1 MGTPGRL
8 CKPVDAKRLSWR
20 LSQEPEAMLPARRL
34 FGVVCAVVLPIAPA
48 AAQGWIEHPRGAIE
62 KVRSAVQV
70 TVTGRAARV
79 TVEEWFR
86 NGGALLDE
94 ASYLYPLPGEAVFS
108 DFSLWQGD
116 RELKGEPMD
125 AAQARAIYEEI
136 VRRKRDPAL
145 IELAGHGLLRARVFP
160 IGAGETRKITLR
172 YTQMLDRVGDAWRF
186 RYTAGTGAGAAAS
199 SSFRMQVDSAARF
212 GDPYSPTHR
221 LSTSRSD
228 DRILLTLADSNTRGD
243 LELFLPLTR
252 NLVGMSLVTSQPVG
266 EDGFFMLLLAPG
278 RTETPSLRRDLV
290 AVLDVSGSMSGDK
303 LDQAKA
309 ALAQLLG
316 TLRSGDRFRVVTF
329 GSGVRRY
336 AVGWTDVSA
345 DNVRAA
351 QEWVRRVDTD
361 GGTNIAGAL
370 TEAFAEPPADGRLGV
385 VVFLTDGMATVGETD
400 PERIADQAERGR
412 GPFRVFAFG
421 IGYDVNTYLLDR
433 LTERARGVTEYIRPG
448 GDIEQAVGSLAAKV
462 ASPVLTD
469 LAVRADG
476 VELYDLQPHTLPDLF
491 GGDELVVFGR
501 YRGAGSPKG
510 VPDGPGERVVTVTG
524 RRSEREERFST
535 GARFGSEQPG
545 TDYIQQ
551 LWAARKAGALSSDIR
566 LHGQNPEI
574 VNELKRL
581 ALRYGILTE
590 YTSYLVQEPNQV
602 VNNRLMREYRAPAP
616 QDQAGADAVQRS
628 RAEKALS
635 GSLHLEAVV
644 VTAAA
649 DSVSAR
655 GAAMQNRTQRIGGRM
670 FVWRDS
676 VWTDI
681 AHGDSLR
688 VVRVVAYSD
697 AYFALLRALP
707 ELVQPATLEP
717 AVLVAGRR
725 VSIKI
730 EAGGKTTWTDG
741 ELAALVR
748 DFRL

>member
-1 MGTPGRL
+1 
-8 CKPVDAKRLSWR
+8 
-20 LSQEPEAMLPARRL
+20 MLPARRL

-79 TVEEWFR
+79 MVEEWFR

>member
-1 MGTPGRL
+1 
-8 CKPVDAKRLSWR
+8 
-20 LSQEPEAMLPARRL
+20 MLPARRL

-160 IGAGETRKITLR
+160 IGPGETRKITLR

-243 LELFLPLTR
+243 LELFLPLIR
-252 NLVGMSLVTSQPVG
+252 NLVGMSLVTSQLVG

-351 QEWVRRVDTD
+351 QEWVRRLDTD

-370 TEAFAEPPADGRLGV
+370 TEAFAEPPAEGRLGV

>member
-1 MGTPGRL
+1 
-8 CKPVDAKRLSWR
+8 
-20 LSQEPEAMLPARRL
+20 MLPVRRL
-34 FGVVCAVVLPIAPA
+34 LGVVSALVLPIAPA
-48 AAQGWIEHPRGAIE
+48 PAQGWIEHPRGAIE

-70 TVTGRAARV
+70 SVTGRVARV

-86 NGGALLDE
+86 NTGAMLDE

-160 IGAGETRKITLR
+160 IGPGETRKITLR

-186 RYTAGTGAGAAAS
+186 RYTAGTGAGAAPSA
-199 SSFRMQVDSAARF
+199 SFRMQLDSAARF

-221 LSTSRSD
+221 LSVSRND
-228 DRILLTLADSNTRGD
+228 DRIELTLADTTTRGD
-243 LELFLPLTR
+243 LELFLPLAR
-252 NLVGMSLVTSQPVG
+252 SLVGLSLVTSQPVG

-278 RTETPSLRRDLV
+278 SATQTPSVRRDLV

-303 LDQAKA
+303 LDQAKT

-336 AVGWTDVSA
+336 AARWTDVSG

-351 QEWVRRVDTD
+351 QEWVRRLDTD
-361 GGTNIAGAL
+361 GGTNIAAAL
-370 TEAFAEPPADGRLGV
+370 GEAFAEPPAESGLGV
-385 VVFLTDGMATVGETD
+385 VVFLTDGMATVGETN
-400 PERIADQAERGR
+400 PERIAEQAERDR

-448 GDIEQAVGSLAAKV
+448 GDIEQAVGSLASKV
-462 ASPVLTD
+462 QSPVLTD
-469 LAVRADG
+469 LAVRAEG
-476 VELYDLQPHTLPDLF
+476 VELYDLQPRSVPDLF
-491 GGDELVVFGR
+491 GGDELVVLGR
-501 YRGAGSPKG
+501 YRGAGSA
-510 VPDGPGERVVTVTG
+510 ERFVTVTG
-524 RRSEREERFST
+524 RRNGREERFST

-545 TDYIQQ
+545 ADYIQQ

-566 LHGQNPEI
+566 LHGPNPEI
-574 VNELKRL
+574 VSELKRL

-590 YTSYLVQEPNQV
+590 YTSYLVQEPNV
-602 VNNRLMREYRAPAP
+602 VARPMRLPAPSP
-616 QDQAGADAVQRS
+616 QDQAGAAAVERS
-628 RAEKALS
+628 EAARKLA
-635 GSLHLEAVV
+635 GSVSLDAVV
-644 VTAAA
+644 VTGYARA
-649 DSVSAR
+649 DSVSGR
-655 GAAMQNRTQRIGGRM
+655 GSATENRTRRVAGRM

-688 VVRVVAYSD
+688 VVKVAAFSD

-707 ELVQPATLEP
+707 ELVQAATLEP

-725 VSIKI
+725 ASIKI
-730 EAGGKTTWTDG
+730 EAGGKTEWASG
-741 ELAALVR
+741 ELAKLVS
-748 DFRL
+748 DFRQ

>member
-1 MGTPGRL
+1 M
-8 CKPVDAKRLSWR
+8 S
-20 LSQEPEAMLPARRL
+20 PARRL
-34 FGVVCAVVLPIAPA
+34 FGVACVVVLPIAPA

-70 TVTGRAARV
+70 TVTGRVARV

-94 ASYLYPLPGEAVFS
+94 GSYLYPLPGEAVFS

-160 IGAGETRKITLR
+160 IGPGETRKITLR

-199 SSFRMQVDSAARF
+199 SIFRMQVDSAARF
-212 GDPYSPTHR
+212 GEPYSPTHR
-221 LSTSRSD
+221 LSASRID
-228 DRILLTLADSNTRGD
+228 ERIELTLADSSTRGD
-243 LELFLPLTR
+243 LELFLPLART
-252 NLVGMSLVTSQPVG
+252 LVGMSLVTSQPVG

-278 RTETPSLRRDLV
+278 RAEAPSVHRDLV

-309 ALAQLLG
+309 ALVQLLG

-329 GSGVRRY
+329 GSSVRRY
-336 AVGWTDVSA
+336 AAGWTAGSA
-345 DNVRAA
+345 DAVRAA
-351 QEWVRRVDTD
+351 QEWVRLLDTD

-370 TEAFAEPPADGRLGV
+370 GEAFAEPPAEGGLGV

-400 PERIADQAERGR
+400 PERIADQAERSR
-412 GPFRVFAFG
+412 GVFRVFAFG

-448 GDIEQAVGSLAAKV
+448 GDIEQAVAALASKV

-476 VELYDLQPHTLPDLF
+476 VELYDLQPRSLPDLF

-524 RRSEREERFST
+524 RRSGREERFST

-545 TDYIQQ
+545 ADYIQQ

-566 LHGQNPEI
+566 LHGANPDI
-574 VNELKRL
+574 VTELKRL
-581 ALRYGILTE
+581 ALRYGILTA
-590 YTSYLVQEPNQV
+590 YTSYLVQEPSV
-602 VNNRLMREYRAPAP
+602 AARAIPLPAAMP
-616 QDQAGADAVQRS
+616 RDQAGVGAVQQSQRERRLANS
-628 RAEKALS
+628 YNLD
-635 GSLHLEAVV
+635 AVV
-644 VTAAA
+644 VTAAPVA
-649 DSVSAR
+649 DSL
-655 GAAMQNRTQRIGGRM
+655 AAGPGDRAGRSRRVGGRL

-676 VWTDI
+676 AWTDI

-688 VVRVVAYSD
+688 VVRVAAFSD

-707 ELVQPATLEP
+707 ELAQPAALEP

-730 EAGGKTTWTDG
+730 EDGGRTDWASG
-741 ELAALVR
+741 ELPKLVS
-748 DFRL
+748 DFR